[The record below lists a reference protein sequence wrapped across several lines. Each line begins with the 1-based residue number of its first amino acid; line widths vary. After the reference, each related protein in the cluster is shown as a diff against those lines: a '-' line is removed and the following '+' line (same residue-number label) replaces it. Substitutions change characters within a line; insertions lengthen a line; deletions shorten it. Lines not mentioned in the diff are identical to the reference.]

1 MYANNEILFP
11 NYVIPVLR
19 DMRGPEWSKL
29 VDRVIPLPD
38 DDPEKL
44 AFVLMMI
51 RLNGCLDCE
60 TDSYRALRGCALCAM
75 QTLRRYKGS
84 EQELLDTYAR
94 ALEDVEEYLAD
105 QEAEKNRRIA

>member
-19 DMRGPEWSKL
+19 DMRGPEWRDL
-29 VDRVIPLPD
+29 VDRVIPLPNEH
-38 DDPEKL
+38 PEKL

-60 TDSYRALRGCALCAM
+60 TDSYRALRGCAMCAT
-75 QTLRRYKGS
+75 QTLRRFKGPD
-84 EQELLDTYAR
+84 QELLDAYAT
-94 ALEDVEEYLAD
+94 ALAD
-105 QEAEKNRRIA
+105 VREFLAGQQADEDLRIA